1 MEAQGEEDT
10 MRRNPRS
17 ERAKGRSGQEP
28 TLAELLDDPIIQAV
42 MARDGV
48 ERAKLDD
55 LIAAVQ
61 ARLRRA
67 ATEHAVA
74 D

>member
-1 MEAQGEEDT
+1 

-17 ERAKGRSGQEP
+17 ERAKGRKGQEP

-67 ATEHAVA
+67 AREHAAA